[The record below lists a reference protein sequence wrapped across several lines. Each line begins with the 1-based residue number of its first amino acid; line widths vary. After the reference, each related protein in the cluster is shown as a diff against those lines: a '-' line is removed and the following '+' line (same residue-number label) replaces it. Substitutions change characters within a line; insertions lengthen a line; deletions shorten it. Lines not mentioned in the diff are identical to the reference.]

1 MPEAKRTV
9 GEWFAVQFVWKL
21 PDGDYIRAVF
31 RAEILDTIPAAD
43 KYLVR
48 LAELLAGRQ
57 EDKDGVMRPKEEM
70 TIPYWV
76 LVRQIIGNQV
86 TLAYEVEDGRALH
99 MRLTTLIGEHD
110 FFTRYNRY
118 KLPRE

>member
-1 MPEAKRTV
+1 MPEAKRKV
-9 GEWFAVQFVWKL
+9 GEWFPVQFVWKL

-31 RAEILDTIPAAD
+31 RAEILDLIPAAD

-48 LAELLAGRQ
+48 LEALLAGRQ
-57 EDKDGVMRPKEEM
+57 ETQDGEMRPKEEM

-86 TLAYEVEDGRALH
+86 TLAFEVEDGRPLH

>member
-48 LAELLAGRQ
+48 LVELLAGRQ
-57 EDKDGVMRPKEEM
+57 EDEDGVMRPKEEM

-76 LVRQIIGNQV
+76 LVRQLIGNQV